1 MVTGVIIL
9 VSSQHCI
16 KIKLKQRNSYIFIRR
31 KEFISTIN
39 TNYKTF
45 KIPRRKNENDM
56 FIKTTNMALALR
68 FVISGGFKCLF
79 ADKITLIY
87 TI

>member
-1 MVTGVIIL
+1 M
-9 VSSQHCI
+9 HRI
-16 KIKLKQRNSYIFIRR
+16 KFSTLYLNLKNKNEIHTYSFAARN
-31 KEFISTIN
+31 FISTIN

-45 KIPRRKNENDM
+45 KIPHRKNENDM

>member
-1 MVTGVIIL
+1 MVTGVIL

-16 KIKLKQRNSYIFIRR
+16 KIRIKQRNSYIFIRR

-45 KIPRRKNENDM
+45 KIPHRKNENDM

-68 FVISGGFKCLF
+68 FVISSWFKCLF